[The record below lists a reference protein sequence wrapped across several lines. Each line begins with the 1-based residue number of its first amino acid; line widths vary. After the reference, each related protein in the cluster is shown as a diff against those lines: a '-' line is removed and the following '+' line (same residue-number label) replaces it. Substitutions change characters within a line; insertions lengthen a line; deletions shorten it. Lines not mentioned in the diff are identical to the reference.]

1 MVCLFIFKKVGM
13 CEIVTQQQGGKQ
25 RKLLYQ
31 VLSTVLC
38 SVCVLG
44 NKVPIYGLC
53 NKCWLGQRLVL
64 VSHKVSH

>member
-53 NKCWLGQRLVL
+53 NKC
-64 VSHKVSH
+64 